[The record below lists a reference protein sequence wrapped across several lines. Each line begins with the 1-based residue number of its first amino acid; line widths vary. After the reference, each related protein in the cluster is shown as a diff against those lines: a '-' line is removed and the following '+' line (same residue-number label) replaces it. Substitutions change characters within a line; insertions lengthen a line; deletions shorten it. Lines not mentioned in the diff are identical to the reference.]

1 MYDLFPYVRQL
12 TPAQAN
18 LVTVFQ
24 IKKDSFPLAYI
35 LRQKEIR
42 HYVEPRSRLNNRE
55 LLKCFSFLRGM
66 QVDETFAIFAASRYL
81 LDFL

>member
-1 MYDLFPYVRQL
+1 MCNLFPYIRQL
-12 TPAQAN
+12 TPAQTN

-24 IKKDSFPLAYI
+24 IKKDSFPLADI

-42 HYVEPRSRLNNRE
+42 HYVKPRSRLNNRE

-81 LDFL
+81 LVF